1 MTGPVVLQI
10 VTSWTQTAI
19 LSILGFG
26 LLALVTASA
35 LAFVFRQYTT
45 RQLPA
50 GAGMLLGVSFVA
62 VWLAVDSALTGTLVG
77 DTGLA
82 HYGTGAFLLGTF
94 VVSAGAAET
103 GRRIGDRI
111 GCDVFDIT
119 HLDAQTDAVDLLQ
132 SARLVVELRVPTQI
146 ADADGYLSADDDV
159 KSELAGRRFRFPRRL
174 DIDDLESRFE
184 TRIQQDFGLDY
195 VDVSLAE
202 DGTVER
208 VSVGVKPSGLGA
220 SLPPNTAGIAVRAT
234 PLPEAGVGD
243 PVEVWTT
250 GETEQFVTKG
260 EFRSTDGET
269 TTLLVDES
277 DVAQLDQGEQYR
289 LVTHPDTSSD
299 LAEFIPVIRDVEET
313 MTRVTVEAG
322 GPLEGEFAG
331 WLPVSVPVIDRA
343 GTAIP
348 FPAERETLQAG
359 DVAYVIGTP
368 ADIARLDQYEA
379 DRERAREKADGST
392 EQVEAVGDD

>member
-1 MTGPVVLQI
+1 MTALAPLQL

-19 LSILGFG
+19 LSILGFS

-35 LAFVFRQYTT
+35 VAFVFRQYTT

-50 GAGMLLGVSFVA
+50 GAGTLLGVSFVA

-77 DTGLA
+77 DTGLS

-94 VVSAGAAET
+94 VVSAGAAEG

-132 SARLVVELRVPTQI
+132 SARLVVELRAPTRI
-146 ADADGYLSADDDV
+146 EDADGYLSVDDGR
-159 KSELAGRRFRFPRRL
+159 KAELAGRRFRFPRRL
-174 DIDDLESRFE
+174 DLDDLEARFE
-184 TRIQQDFGLDY
+184 SRVQQDFALDY
-195 VDVSLAE
+195 VDVTLAE
-202 DGTVER
+202 DGTVQQL
-208 VSVGVKPSGLGA
+208 SVGMKPSGLGA
-220 SLPPNTAGIAVRAT
+220 SLPPNTAGVAVHAT

-260 EFRSTDGET
+260 EFRSSDGET

-277 DVAQLDQGEQYR
+277 DVPALDQSEQYR
-289 LVTHPDTSSD
+289 LVTHPHRSDD
-299 LAEFIPVIRDVEET
+299 LAEFIPVIRDVAET
-313 MTRVTVEAG
+313 MTTVTVEAG

-331 WLPVSVPVIDRA
+331 WLPVSVPVIDRD

-379 DRERAREKADGST
+379 DRASARGANEEST